1 MCLLKIWAMK
11 ESPKSLSLKSL
22 FLWAQRDLY
31 IIKEWSRLELVS
43 IVVNREWISVKSVNI
58 WKV

>member
-11 ESPKSLSLKSL
+11 ESQKSLALKSL

-43 IVVNREWISVKSVNI
+43 IVVIREWISVKSVNI